1 MIKDLGITNSEYNT
15 SLALYF
21 IAYVLFEVPANVSY
35 FRTWVV
41 FLPSCACALTSLSD
55 RSRAHSAY
63 PMDNNTLST
72 LEQLKTL

>member
-35 FRTWVV
+35 FRTWAV
-41 FLPSCACALTSLSD
+41 FLPSSLSD